1 MPGLPG
7 KRGAMLN
14 PTLCQADFYKLRK
27 CDQNGFKKFRVVT
40 VPAKTLLFKMTKGAA
55 AAGQYGVTPWWS
67 AVMPF
72 LEDKEG
78 ALGRFRQAKA
88 NGIDMTAMVRFMSC
102 VCLDWNDLDNYV
114 QVELVEDARIFWG
127 TFNPM
132 PKFSQE
138 IWKSDWA
145 NPNEEGSGIKAM
157 QKVKLM
163 QLKEKQAGFTVPDML
178 GGPEAWQMYIP
189 NLKEENIRRQ
199 AVISGHDMGA
209 LAMALGF

>member
-1 MPGLPG
+1 MINASLS
-7 KRGAMLN
+7 
-14 PTLCQADFYKLRK
+14 QADFYKLRK
-27 CDQNGFKKFRVVT
+27 SEQNGFKKVRVVT

-55 AAGQYGVTPWWS
+55 AAGQWGVTPWWS
-67 AVMPF
+67 AVKPF
-72 LEDKEG
+72 LEDKDG
-78 ALGRFRQAKA
+78 AIGRYRQAQA

-114 QVELVEDARIFWG
+114 QVELLEDARVFWG
-127 TFNPM
+127 TYNPM
-132 PKFSQE
+132 PKFDNA
-138 IWKSDWA
+138 IWKGDWA

-163 QLKEKQAGFTVPDML
+163 QLKEKQAGFAVPDVL

-189 NLKEENIRRQ
+189 NLKEGNIRRMS
-199 AVISGHDMGA
+199 VISGHDMGA

>member
-1 MPGLPG
+1 
-7 KRGAMLN
+7 MLN
-14 PTLCQADFYKLRK
+14 PTLGQADFYKLRK
-27 CDQNGFKKFRVVT
+27 SDQNGFKKVRVVT

-67 AVMPF
+67 AVKPF

-78 ALGRFRQAKA
+78 ALGRFQQAKS

-114 QVELVEDARIFWG
+114 QVELVEEARVFWG

-138 IWKSDWA
+138 IWKADWA
-145 NPNEEGSGIKAM
+145 NPNEDGSGVKAM

-163 QLKEKQAGFTVPDML
+163 QLKEKQAGFEVPDVL
-178 GGPEAWQMYIP
+178 GGLEAWQMYIP
-189 NLKEENIRRQ
+189 NLKEENIIRQ
-199 AVISGHDMGA
+199 SIISGHDMAA
-209 LAMALGF
+209 LSMALGF